1 LSPADRSYFFSRLC
15 LATGDLAGYA
25 AFLEAADPSEFESAS
40 NRLVELGRA
49 SAALGN
55 RARARP
61 HLQLLVDEMTSSPD
75 GMPLTDGAVALALL
89 DRPDE
94 AVRAADQAIRLVPE
108 SRDAVNGPTVAV
120 QRAWV
125 LIRAGGDRAEEGYSE
140 LQRLLGAYRVQPR
153 AFAIEPLGVMLRDDA
168 RAHGIIQDA
177 IERQDRA
184 FAASGGFTPP
194 APAADPR
201 P

>member
-1 LSPADRSYFFSRLC
+1 
-15 LATGDLAGYA
+15 
-25 AFLEAADPSEFESAS
+25 
-40 NRLVELGRA
+40 
-49 SAALGN
+49 
-55 RARARP
+55 
-61 HLQLLVDEMTSSPD
+61 MTSSPD
-75 GMPLTDGAVALALL
+75 GMPLTDGAVGLALL

-108 SRDAVNGPTVAV
+108 SRDAANGPTVAV

-125 LIRAGGDRAEEGYSE
+125 LICAGGDRAEEGYSE
-140 LQRLLGAYRVQPR
+140 L
-153 AFAIEPLGVMLRDDA
+153 
-168 RAHGIIQDA
+168 
-177 IERQDRA
+177 QDRA